1 MSDPYTEATRR
12 ERKRIP
18 TFAKVILVA
27 GGLFAAAFVTLA
39 VVGLLYARKMA
50 DDWTAHSDE
59 AFADV
64 EIDAGAAEALAD
76 VFEGAALTLQGEVS
90 HGEIHI
96 DLTDLD
102 EWVAD
107 MEVLVER
114 EIEKGIRI
122 EGATDESG
130 GWLTVRGRDGNTI
143 VELRGRGEGGS
154 LRIGGKSM
162 KTWVDLGDEAGRI
175 PSWVPLF
182 PDARVQRHLFS
193 GDSRKGSFGGV
204 LLVADAEARS
214 VYDWYTENLSRA
226 GLEPSKARMHWDARK
241 KRGRIMARSDNL
253 DRNRQLHVIVSENED
268 RETSLMLIHGVER

>member
-50 DDWTAHSDE
+50 DDWMAHSDE

-76 VFEGAALTLQGEVS
+76 VFEGTALTLQGEV
-90 HGEIHI
+90 
-96 DLTDLD
+96 
-102 EWVAD
+102 
-107 MEVLVER
+107 
-114 EIEKGIRI
+114 IRI

-214 VYDWYTENLSRA
+214 VYDWYAENLSRA
-226 GLEPSKARMHWDARK
+226 GLEPAKARMHWDARK

-253 DRNRQLHVIVSENED
+253 DRNRQLLALVSENED
-268 RETSLMLIHGVER
+268 RGTSLMLIHGVER